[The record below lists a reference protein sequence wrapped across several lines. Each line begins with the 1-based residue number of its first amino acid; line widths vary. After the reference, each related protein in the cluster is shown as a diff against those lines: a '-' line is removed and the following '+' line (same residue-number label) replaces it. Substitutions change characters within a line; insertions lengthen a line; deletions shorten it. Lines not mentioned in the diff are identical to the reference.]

1 MPWLP
6 CPPCVPPAPP
16 PLPPQGY
23 ESGMAAKL
31 GLQGYDSEVA
41 AGLLALMY
49 EDSGGRTRVGRAGR
63 CWREEGG

>member
-1 MPWLP
+1 
-6 CPPCVPPAPP
+6 
-16 PLPPQGY
+16 
-23 ESGMAAKL
+23 MAAKL